1 MPDTLLGT
9 VFVPVSGG
17 DSIVS
22 FHGICV
28 LG

>member
-9 VFVPVSGG
+9 VLGTVSGG